1 MKLLFKPTTYQV
13 ASGGNVENPLNAA
26 NGVDND
32 SPAVVRNVSW
42 FSLENFQIERQH
54 GRYGDIA
61 SYFGTLE
68 DEYYITNVALRV
80 KVGFDAETKP
90 ESLPTWKFTPK
101 YCKPGNFPESG
112 VAVQEL
118 EFGPDMITDSE
129 TIADAW
135 FYKWIGDDDI
145 GKIVVNFV
153 GLDSVDA
160 AYIYGAEIEV
170 EYEKCAPIVAGNF
183 VATTLDMS
191 SYYPGTERRRTQLD
205 KYSKVGNGSLYQ
217 DIITCPKGGQIY
229 ADFTS
234 KPPYLYVN
242 GVSFDTSKYTVYS
255 NYYRYK
261 IDITGPTT
269 ILGVSNSSLTTL
281 LIGKVYRK
289 YMGHWNKYD
298 DPENYISFE
307 DSKYHKG

>member
-1 MKLLFKPTTYQV
+1 MKMLFKPTTYRV
-13 ASGGNVENPLNAA
+13 DSSHITDNPTNSL

-32 SPAVVRNVSW
+32 SPAVVHNGSW
-42 FSLENFQIERQH
+42 FELGTFQIERQH
-54 GRYGDIA
+54 GMVGDIA
-61 SYFGTLE
+61 SYFGNRKK
-68 DEYYITNVALRV
+68 EYYITNVTLRV

-135 FYKWIGDDDI
+135 FYKWVNDDDI
-145 GKIVVNFV
+145 GKIVVTFG
-153 GLDSVDA
+153 GLDGIDNT
-160 AYIYGAEIEV
+160 YIYGAEIEV

-205 KYSKVGNGSLYQ
+205 KYSKLSNGELAR
-217 DIITCPKGGQIY
+217 DVITCPKGGQIY

-234 KPPYLYVN
+234 KPSVLYVN

-269 ILGVSNSSLTTL
+269 ILGLPNSTLTGL
-281 LIGKVYRK
+281 LMGKVYRK
-289 YMGHWNKYD
+289 VNGRWQMED
-298 DPENYISFE
+298 DPENFISYE